1 MSASIYERRAAI
13 SGVGLAMAGRRADRG
28 ALDLTLDAIFEALG
42 DAGLDIKDIDGLSS
56 WPGVSATP
64 GMAPVS
70 LREVKESL
78 ALELNWFAASPE
90 APGQLSAVMN
100 AAMAVAAGQARHVL
114 CFRTLSQYSEQV
126 KSRTPTPERGPPERG
141 PPERGPPDRRR
152 LERVGGLMSWIRPF
166 NGLSAAHP
174 LALVARRHMHEFGT
188 TREQLGAI
196 AVNGRRNAV
205 ANPHALYRD
214 PLTLEAYLSARM
226 ITEPLCLYD
235 CDAPID
241 GSTVII
247 VSDWH
252 RARELRKP
260 PLRFEAMSGAFHG
273 RNSWDQVA
281 SLTDMAATDAG
292 RHLWE
297 RTDLTPGD
305 VDVANLY
312 DGFSILTLIWLESLG
327 FCAKGESGAFV
338 EGGTRIARDGE
349 LPLNTGGGQL
359 SAGRLHGFGLLWET
373 CIQLW
378 GEGGARQ
385 VPGNP
390 QVGIAAAG
398 GGPLAGCVLLTR
410 Q

>member
-1 MSASIYERRAAI
+1 
-13 SGVGLAMAGRRADRG
+13 
-28 ALDLTLDAIFEALG
+28 
-42 DAGLDIKDIDGLSS
+42 
-56 WPGVSATP
+56 
-64 GMAPVS
+64 
-70 LREVKESL
+70 
-78 ALELNWFAASPE
+78 
-90 APGQLSAVMN
+90 MN
-100 AAMAVAAGQARHVL
+100 AAMAVATGQARHVL
-114 CFRTLSQYSEQV
+114 CFRTLSQYSEQH
-126 KSRTPTPERGPPERG
+126 KSRTQKAPPA
-141 PPERGPPDRRR
+141 PPRR
-152 LERVGGLMSWIRPF
+152 VDGLMSWIRPF
-166 NGLSAAHP
+166 DGLSAAHP
-174 LALVARRHMHEFGT
+174 LALVAMRHMHEFGT
-188 TREQLGAI
+188 TREQLGAV
-196 AVNGRRNAV
+196 AVNGRRNAMR
-205 ANPHALYRD
+205 NPRALYRD

-226 ITEPLCLYD
+226 ITEPFCLYD

-247 VSDWH
+247 VSDL
-252 RARELRKP
+252 RAARDLRKR

-281 SLTDMAATDAG
+281 NLTDMAATDAG

-297 RTDLTPGD
+297 RTELKPAD

-327 FCAKGESGAFV
+327 FCAKGESGPFV
-338 EGGTRIARDGE
+338 QGGGRIGPDGE

-378 GEGGARQ
+378 GEGGERQ

-390 QVGIAAAG
+390 EVGITAAG

>member
-1 MSASIYERRAAI
+1 
-13 SGVGLAMAGRRADRG
+13 MAGRRADRS
-28 ALDLTLDAIFEALG
+28 ALDLTLDAIFEALA
-42 DAGLDIKDIDGLSS
+42 DAGLDVGDIDGLSS
-56 WPGVSATP
+56 WPGVSVTP
-64 GMAPVS
+64 GMAPVT

-100 AAMAVAAGQARHVL
+100 AALAVATGQARHVL
-114 CFRTLSQYSEQV
+114 CFRTLSQYSEQL
-126 KSRTPTPERGPPERG
+126 KTRTAG
-141 PPERGPPDRRR
+141 PDRGRPG
-152 LERVGGLMSWIRPF
+152 RVDGLMSWIRPF

-174 LALVARRHMHEFGT
+174 LALVAMRHMHEFGT

-196 AVNGRRNAV
+196 AVNARRNA
-205 ANPHALYRD
+205 ALNPRALYRD
-214 PLTLEAYLSARM
+214 PLTLDAYLSARM
-226 ITEPLCLYD
+226 ISDPLCLYD

-247 VSDWH
+247 VSDW
-252 RARELRKP
+252 RCAQDMRKA
-260 PLRFEAMSGAFHG
+260 PLRLEAMSGAFYG

-281 SLTDMAATDAG
+281 DLTDMAATDAG
-292 RHLWE
+292 RHLWT
-297 RTDLTPGD
+297 RTDLKPGD
-305 VDVANLY
+305 IDVANLY

-338 EGGTRIARDGE
+338 EGGTRIARDGQ

-385 VPGNP
+385 VPGDP
-390 QVGIAAAG
+390 RVGLAAAG
-398 GGPLAGCVLLTR
+398 GGPLAGCLLLTR
-410 Q
+410 R

>member
-1 MSASIYERRAAI
+1 
-13 SGVGLAMAGRRADRG
+13 
-28 ALDLTLDAIFEALG
+28 LDAIFEALA
-42 DAGLDIKDIDGLSS
+42 DAGLEDGDIDGLSS

-78 ALELNWFAASPE
+78 NLKLNWFAASPE

-100 AAMAVAAGQARHVL
+100 AAMAVASGQARHVL

-126 KSRTPTPERGPPERG
+126 KARSKISQGGSERRSAA
-141 PPERGPPDRRR
+141 
-152 LERVGGLMSWIRPF
+152 RVEGLMSWIRPF

-174 LALVARRHMHEFGT
+174 LALVATRHMHEFGT

-196 AVNGRRNAV
+196 AVNGRSNAML
-205 ANPHALYRD
+205 NPRALYHD
-214 PLTLEAYLSARM
+214 PLTLDDYMSARM

-247 VSDWH
+247 VS
-252 RARELRKP
+252 RLEAARDLRKP
-260 PLRFEAMSGAFHG
+260 LLRIEAMSGALHG
-273 RNSWDQVA
+273 RNSWDQFED
-281 SLTDMAATDAG
+281 LTGMAATDAG

-297 RTDLTPGD
+297 RTDLKPAD

-338 EGGTRIARDGE
+338 QGGLRIARDGP

-378 GEGGARQ
+378 GEGGDRQ
-385 VPGNP
+385 VPGKP
-390 QVGIAAAG
+390 QVGLAAAG
-398 GGPLAGCVLLTR
+398 GGPLAGCMLITR

>member
-1 MSASIYERRAAI
+1 MSADSFGGRAVI
-13 SGVGLAMAGRRADRG
+13 SGAGLALAGRRSGRS
-28 ALDLTLDAIFEALG
+28 ALNLTLDAIFEALT
-42 DAGLDIKDIDGLSS
+42 DAGLQDGDIDGLSS
-56 WPGVSATP
+56 WPGVSVTP

-78 ALELNWFAASPE
+78 NLKLNWFAASPE

-100 AAMAVAAGQARHVL
+100 AAMAVASGQARHVL

-126 KSRTPTPERGPPERG
+126 KARSRGCQGTGLRARAA
-141 PPERGPPDRRR
+141 RSS
-152 LERVGGLMSWIRPF
+152 GLMSWIRPF
-166 NGLSAAHP
+166 NGLSAAHA
-174 LALVARRHMHEFGT
+174 LAMVAKRHMHEYGT

-196 AVNGRRNAV
+196 AINAR
-205 ANPHALYRD
+205 ANAMLNPRALYRE
-214 PLTLEAYLSARM
+214 PLTMVDYLSARM

-247 VSDWH
+247 VS
-252 RARELRKP
+252 ARDAARDLRKP
-260 PLRFEAMSGAFHG
+260 PLRIEAMSGAFYG
-273 RNSWDQVA
+273 RNSWDQFED
-281 SLTDMAATDAG
+281 LTGMAASDAG

-297 RTDLTPGD
+297 LTDLKPAD

-327 FCAKGESGAFV
+327 FCGKGDGGAFV
-338 EGGTRIARDGE
+338 EGGARIARDGA

-378 GEGGARQ
+378 GEGAERQ

-398 GGPLAGCVLLTR
+398 GGPLAGCMLLTR

>member
-1 MSASIYERRAAI
+1 MAEILERRATI
-13 SGVGLAMAGRRADRG
+13 SGIGLALAGRSSARSP
-28 ALDLTLDAIFEALG
+28 LNLTLDAIFEALA
-42 DAGLDIKDIDGLSS
+42 DAGLKDTDIDGLSS
-56 WPGVSATP
+56 WPGVSVNP

-78 ALELNWFAASPE
+78 NLKLNWFAASPE

-100 AAMAVAAGQARHVL
+100 AAMAVASGQARHVL
-114 CFRTLSQYSEQV
+114 CFRTLSQYSEQI
-126 KSRTPTPERGPPERG
+126 KARSKISQGGSERRSAA
-141 PPERGPPDRRR
+141 
-152 LERVGGLMSWIRPF
+152 RVEGLMSWIRPF

-174 LALVARRHMHEFGT
+174 LALVAARHMHEFGT

-196 AVNGRRNAV
+196 AVNGRSNAML
-205 ANPHALYRD
+205 NPRALYHD
-214 PLTLEAYLSARM
+214 PLTLDDYMSARM

-247 VSDWH
+247 VS
-252 RARELRKP
+252 RLEAARDLRKP
-260 PLRFEAMSGAFHG
+260 LLRIEAMSGALHG
-273 RNSWDQVA
+273 RNSWDQFED
-281 SLTDMAATDAG
+281 LTGMAATDAG

-297 RTDLTPGD
+297 RTELKPAD

-327 FCAKGESGAFV
+327 FCAKGEGGAFV
-338 EGGTRIARDGE
+338 QGGLRIARNGL

-378 GEGGARQ
+378 GEGGERQ
-385 VPGNP
+385 VPGKP

-398 GGPLAGCVLLTR
+398 GGPLAGCMLITR

>member
-1 MSASIYERRAAI
+1 MSAAINERRAAI
-13 SGVGLAMAGRRADRG
+13 SGVGLAMAGRRADRS

-42 DAGLDIKDIDGLSS
+42 DAGLDIGDIDGLSS
-56 WPGVSATP
+56 WPGVSVTP

-100 AAMAVAAGQARHVL
+100 AAMAVATGQARHVL

-126 KSRTPTPERGPPERG
+126 KSRKPTSAEGRPERDRPERV
-141 PPERGPPDRRR
+141 D
-152 LERVGGLMSWIRPF
+152 GLMSWIRPF

-174 LALVARRHMHEFGT
+174 LALVAMRHMHEFGT

-205 ANPHALYRD
+205 LNPRALYRD
-214 PLTLEAYLSARM
+214 PLTLDDYLSARM

-252 RARELRKP
+252 CAQNLRKP

-297 RTDLTPGD
+297 RTDLKPGD

-338 EGGTRIARDGE
+338 EGGTRIALAGE

-373 CIQLW
+373 CVQLW
-378 GEGGARQ
+378 DEGGARQ

>member
-1 MSASIYERRAAI
+1 MSAAINERRAAI
-13 SGVGLAMAGRRADRG
+13 SGVGLAMAGRRADRS

-42 DAGLDIKDIDGLSS
+42 DAGLEITDIDGLSS
-56 WPGVSATP
+56 WPGVSVTP

-126 KSRTPTPERGPPERG
+126 KSRTPTPDRGRPERV
-141 PPERGPPDRRR
+141 D
-152 LERVGGLMSWIRPF
+152 GLMSWIRPF

-174 LALVARRHMHEFGT
+174 LALVAMRHMHEFGT

-205 ANPHALYRD
+205 ANPRALYRD

-247 VSDWH
+247 VSDWQ
-252 RARELRKP
+252 RARGLRKP
-260 PLRFEAMSGAFHG
+260 PLRIEAMSGAFHG

-281 SLTDMAATDAG
+281 SLTNMAATDAG

-297 RTDLTPGD
+297 RTDLKPGD

-338 EGGTRIARDGE
+338 EGGTRIARDGQ

-373 CIQLW
+373 CMQLW

>member
-1 MSASIYERRAAI
+1 MAAESLERRACI
-13 SGVGLAMAGRRADRG
+13 SGVGLALGGRRSERSP
-28 ALDLTLDAIFEALG
+28 LNLTLDAIFEALA
-42 DAGLDIKDIDGLSS
+42 DAGLKDGDIDGLSS
-56 WPGVSATP
+56 WPGASVTP

-70 LREVKESL
+70 LREVKE
-78 ALELNWFAASPE
+78 ALGLRLNWFAASVE

-100 AAMAVAAGQARHVL
+100 AAMAVASGQARHVL
-114 CFRTLSQYSEQV
+114 CFRTLSQYTEQV
-126 KSRTPTPERGPPERG
+126 KARSHGNASG
-141 PPERGPPDRRR
+141 VAA
-152 LERVGGLMSWIRPF
+152 RVDGLMSWIRPF

-174 LALVARRHMHEFGT
+174 LALVAMRHMHEYGT

-196 AVNGRRNAV
+196 AVNGRDNARL
-205 ANPHALYRD
+205 NPRALYRD
-214 PLTLEAYLSARM
+214 PLTLHDYLAARM

-247 VSDWH
+247 VSSME
-252 RARELRKP
+252 AASELRKA
-260 PLRFEAMSGAFHG
+260 PLRIEAMSGALYG
-273 RNSWDQVA
+273 RNSWDQFED
-281 SLTDMAATDAG
+281 LTGMAATDAG
-292 RHLWE
+292 RGLWR
-297 RTDLTPGD
+297 RTDLKPAD

-327 FCAKGESGAFV
+327 FCGRGESGAYV
-338 EGGTRIARDGE
+338 EGGRRISRLGE

-378 GEGGARQ
+378 GEGGERQ
-385 VPGNP
+385 VPGEP
-390 QVGIAAAG
+390 EVGIAAAG